1 MKPACGVCRLSA
13 LTATNDETSIV
24 RCFTINGY
32 LDTNTFVPS
41 CRHGIENKAGKQDVG
56 QQKPGGFSG
65 WPTCSIEAFSQLNPR
80 GWRWQTRSDNV
91 DVLRNRLLPEIP
103 STRAHTHRLGI
114 SQGQIRGNAAGGAL
128 YMTQLALQTLPEG
141 CTSPQ
146 STRWQPKKAMA
157 ANISVKCLVNK

>member
-1 MKPACGVCRLSA
+1 MLTFPTNIANSQAKLLAWVKKIVLSLMKPACGVCRLSA

-41 CRHGIENKAGKQDVG
+41 CRHSIANKAGKEDVG

-103 STRAHTHRLGI
+103 SSRTHTDPVFHKDKSEVML
-114 SQGQIRGNAAGGAL
+114 
-128 YMTQLALQTLPEG
+128 LALPFI
-141 CTSPQ
+141 
-146 STRWQPKKAMA
+146 WH
-157 ANISVKCLVNK
+157 N